1 MNWKRAIWTTLLL
14 GSIAAVVIPYFV
26 QVTSLSSYRRG
37 IEREFQREI
46 ALIEKHAMVVD
57 ENDFENY
64 ERVISELKQ
73 ELSSD
78 AIYWGTWSS
87 DGHHGLDGIHEAH
100 HSSNGYETYA
110 KWYSPYSNSGNHTV
124 YFGRGFDGTPLVSL
138 WGTIPDGTKRY
149 YRLSFYRSKLN
160 PQ

>member
-1 MNWKRAIWTTLLL
+1 MALSL
-14 GSIAAVVIPYFV
+14 GLIAAVAIPYLA
-26 QVTSLSSYRRG
+26 QVTRLGSYRRG
-37 IEREFQREI
+37 IEREFQHEI

-57 ENDFENY
+57 ENDAENY

-78 AIYWGTWSS
+78 AIYWGTWTS
-87 DGHHGLDGIHEAH
+87 DGHHGLDGIHEPR
-100 HSSNGYETYA
+100 HSGNGYETYA
-110 KWYSPYSNSGNHTV
+110 SWYSPHSKSGNHTV

-138 WGTIPDGTKRY
+138 WGTMPDGTKRY

-160 PQ
+160 PK